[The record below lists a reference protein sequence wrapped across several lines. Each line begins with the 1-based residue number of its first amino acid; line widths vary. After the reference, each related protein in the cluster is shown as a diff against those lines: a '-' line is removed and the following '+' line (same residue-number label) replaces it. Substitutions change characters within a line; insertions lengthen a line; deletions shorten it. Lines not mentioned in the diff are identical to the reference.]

1 MPLFYFSGVDQDGAE
16 QTGNIEADTI
26 RHARSVLK
34 SKGILTTK
42 VGAVEEKSKHSS
54 GFSVFR
60 KKLSSSDR
68 VLLLRQLASLLNA
81 GIALDEALSTVARE
95 TEKPF
100 VSQIVLALR
109 SSVVSGSTLG
119 TALKEQATHFPGTL
133 IALVAAGEQSGQLG
147 WVMEKVADY
156 AESRDQ
162 LTQKVMMAFA
172 YPAIVSFVAV
182 GIVTFLMTH
191 VVPQVVS
198 VFIHNHQTLPLLTRI
213 MIAFSDL
220 LIHWGWLI
228 VLIIVLLV
236 GFLKRLLLNP
246 VIRLNWDQR
255 LLTFPLFG
263 RLIRGYNTERFAS
276 TLSIL
281 VTSGVPILAALMGA
295 ADTLTNSSLRANIID
310 AASRVREGSGLAR
323 ALAVYNQFPPVLLQL
338 IQSGESTGQLSDM
351 LHRAAQ
357 TESRDLERRLLL
369 MTTLLEPLLILFMGL
384 MVATIVLAVMMPIME
399 INQMVH

>member
-1 MPLFYFSGVDQDGAE
+1 MPLFYFTGVDQDGTE
-16 QTGNIEADTI
+16 QTGNIEAETL
-26 RHARSVLK
+26 RHARSLLK
-34 SKGILTTK
+34 SRGILTIK
-42 VGAVEEKSKHSS
+42 VDAVEEKNKPST
-54 GFSVFR
+54 GFSLFQ

-81 GIALDEALSTVARE
+81 GIALDDALSTLARE

-119 TALKEQATHFPGTL
+119 AALNEQSRHFPGTL

-162 LTQKVMMAFA
+162 LTQKVIMAFA

-213 MIAFSDL
+213 MIAISDL
-220 LIHWGWLI
+220 LVHWGWLI
-228 VLIIVLLV
+228 VLVIVLLI

-246 VIRLNWDQR
+246 VMRLNWDQR
-255 LLTFPLFG
+255 LLTLPLLG

-310 AASRVREGSGLAR
+310 AASRVREGSGLAK

-338 IQSGESTGQLSDM
+338 IQSGESTGQLSEM

-357 TESRDLERRLLL
+357 SESRDLERRLLFL
-369 MTTLLEPLLILFMGL
+369 KPTL
-384 MVATIVLAVMMPIME
+384 
-399 INQMVH
+399 